1 MKTLMSYLI
10 KAVLVGIGIFSSVQ
24 AYAEAP
30 LTVQIPDHK
39 FVVLAFHDERE
50 RVLTEVDRDPYAM
63 STTRL
68 ANFFDWVQQ
77 HDLHPVSLTA
87 ILDAQQGH
95 SKLPKNAVL
104 LTFDDGPESNYTQL
118 FPLLKSYQYPAL
130 LALQTG
136 WISGDVKIDLY
147 GKDGF
152 VTWNQ
157 LREMKASGLV
167 EFATHTH
174 NLHQG
179 IMANPQGNLEP
190 AAIIR
195 LYNPSTNSYEAESV
209 YVKRIQDDLNYS
221 ANLIEK
227 ELGTRPVA
235 VVWPYGAMNDQ
246 TREIAKSVGLPISF
260 SLGDENVNTV
270 ESVYMPISRVLI
282 ARSPTSVEIE
292 QQINSV
298 LTTQPTIQRAVEIDL
313 DQLYDPDPAQVN
325 MKLGLLLDR
334 IKSFSIQSV
343 YLKAFSD
350 PNGDGVASQLYF
362 PNRHLPMRA
371 DLFNRVAWQLRT
383 RAGVRVYAVLP
394 LLAFQL
400 PNQSQEH
407 DIQPQSHLNP
417 FLPETSQI
425 VSDIYED
432 LGKNSPGINGILM
445 NGDTSMIHKEEG
457 DSCLPAARWPKTGLQ
472 ITDCQRLTEKQ
483 KTTALIDFSDVAVA
497 GLMHQKDSSTFFNIA
512 LCVSARDALNTYPDF
527 DQLVQHYDEV
537 VLMLPADQSRQS
549 LTKEWKPLIDHIA
562 KTPNGLSKVTF
573 ELLVK
578 SPKDPQ
584 SLNGHQ
590 LREKM
595 EMLTRHGARN
605 LSYYPDDFMKNIPA
619 FDDVYAGISLNN
631 FPELYQSPVKSQP
644 NPNTNKGDQ
653 K

>member
-10 KAVLVGIGIFSSVQ
+10 KAVLVGVGIFSSVQ
-24 AYAEAP
+24 AYAETP
-30 LTVQIPDHK
+30 VTVQIPDHK

-50 RVLTEVDRDPYAM
+50 RVLTEVDHDPYAM

-68 ANFFDWVQQ
+68 ANFFDWIQQ

-104 LTFDDGPESNYTQL
+104 LTFDDGPKSNYTQL

-167 EFATHTH
+167 EFATHSH

-179 IMANPQGNLEP
+179 IVANPQGNLEP

-195 LYNPSTNSYEAESV
+195 LFNPTTNSYEAESV

-221 ANLIEK
+221 ADLIKK
-227 ELGTRPVA
+227 ELGVRPIA

-270 ESVYMPISRVLI
+270 EGIYTPISRVLI

-292 QQINSV
+292 QQIDSV
-298 LTTQPTIQRAVEIDL
+298 LTTQPIIQRAIEIDL

-325 MKLGLLLDR
+325 IKLGMLLDR
-334 IKSFSIQSV
+334 IKAFGIRSV
-343 YLKAFSD
+343 YLKAFTD
-350 PNGDGVASQLYF
+350 PNGDGIASQLYF

-383 RAGVRVYAVLP
+383 RGDVKVYAVLP

-400 PNQSQEH
+400 PNQSKQ
-407 DIQPQSHLNP
+407 QNHLNP

-425 VSDIYED
+425 VGDIYED

-445 NGDTSMIHKEEG
+445 NDDVSMTNTDEG
-457 DSCLPAARWPKTGLQ
+457 NSCLPAARWPKTGQQ
-472 ITDCQRLTEKQ
+472 IVDCQNLTQKQ

-497 GLMHQKDSSTFFNIA
+497 RLMHQKDSSTFFNIA
-512 LCVSARDALNTYPDF
+512 RRVSARDALNLDL
-527 DQLVQHYDEV
+527 DQFVQHYDEV
-537 VLMLPADQSRQS
+537 VLMMPVAQGRETM
-549 LTKEWKPLIDHIA
+549 TKQWLPLIDHIA
-562 KTPNGLSKVTF
+562 KIPNGLNKVTF
-573 ELLVK
+573 ELLAK
-578 SPKDPQ
+578 SPRNPQ
-584 SLNGHQ
+584 SLNGLQ
-590 LREKM
+590 LRKKM

-605 LSYYPDDFMKNIPA
+605 LSYYPDDFMKNVPA
-619 FDDVYAGISLNN
+619 FDDVYAGISLNS

-644 NPNTNKGDQ
+644 NPNINKGDQ

>member
-10 KAVLVGIGIFSSVQ
+10 KAFLVGVGIFSSVQ

-30 LTVQIPDHK
+30 LTVQIPDRK

-50 RVLTEVDRDPYAM
+50 RVLTEVDHDPYAM

-68 ANFFDWVQQ
+68 ANFFDWIQQ

-104 LTFDDGPESNYTQL
+104 LTFDDGPKSNYTQL

-152 VTWNQ
+152 VTWDQ

-167 EFATHTH
+167 EFATHSH

-179 IMANPQGNLEP
+179 IVANPQGNLEP

-195 LYNPSTNSYEAESV
+195 LFNPTTNSYEAESV

-227 ELGTRPVA
+227 ELGIRPIA

-260 SLGDENVNTV
+260 SLGDENVNSV
-270 ESVYMPISRVLI
+270 DSVYTPISRVLI

-292 QQINSV
+292 QQIDSV
-298 LTTQPTIQRAVEIDL
+298 LTTQPTIQRAIEIDL
-313 DQLYDPDPAQVN
+313 DQLYDSDPVQVN
-325 MKLGLLLDR
+325 IKLGMLLDR
-334 IKSFSIQSV
+334 IKAFSIQSV

-350 PNGDGVASQLYF
+350 QNGDGIASQLYF

-383 RAGVRVYAVLP
+383 RADVRVYAVLP

-400 PNQSQEH
+400 PDQSQ
-407 DIQPQSHLNP
+407 QQSHLNP
-417 FLPETSQI
+417 FLPESSQI

-445 NGDTSMIHKEEG
+445 SSDTSMTHNEA
-457 DSCLPAARWPKTGLQ
+457 DNSCLPAARWPKTGLK
-472 ITDCQRLTEKQ
+472 IVDCLHLTEKQ
-483 KTTALIDFSDVAVA
+483 KTTALIDFSDIAVA
-497 GLMHQKDSSTFFNIA
+497 GLLHQKDSSTFFNIA
-512 LCVSARDALNTYPDF
+512 RRVSASDALNSYSDL
-527 DQLVQHYDEV
+527 DQFVQHYDEV
-537 VLMLPADQSRQS
+537 VLMMPVAQGRAM
-549 LTKEWKPLIDHIA
+549 TKQWMPLIDHIA
-562 KTPNGLSKVTF
+562 KIPNGLNKVTF
-573 ELLVK
+573 ELLAK
-578 SPKDPQ
+578 SPRDSQ
-584 SLNGHQ
+584 SLHGLQ
-590 LREKM
+590 LRQKM

-605 LSYYPDDFMKNIPA
+605 LSYYPDDFMKNVPA
-619 FDDVYAGISLNN
+619 FDDVYAGISLNS

-644 NPNTNKGDQ
+644 NPNTTKGDQ